1 MGHFSLVSNWRSHLG
16 AIFWFLK
23 SLLTVSFLD
32 FNWAELAPHDTGKC
46 EWILFSLIIRVL
58 SRPQSSNLP
67 RWVLKTASHQL
78 RGRHKAQML
87 PPCHR
92 QVRNAE
98 QVEERNVPKFCS
110 PLEEVVFYSALL
122 HSIGLIVGAG
132 VWPAIWLVITFMKSF
147 RCLML
152 SSKEVNHP
160 LPEIHSG

>member
-1 MGHFSLVSNWRSHLG
+1 MSTEDCVTPTERKTQGTDAASLH
-16 AIFWFLK
+16 
-23 SLLTVSFLD
+23 
-32 FNWAELAPHDTGKC
+32 P
-46 EWILFSLIIRVL
+46 
-58 SRPQSSNLP
+58 
-67 RWVLKTASHQL
+67 
-78 RGRHKAQML
+78 
-87 PPCHR
+87 